1 MTELGAAP
9 LLGSAADSRDVVATR
24 AVAHASVTSHA
35 RGRVGYELRLRRLL
49 ATADVLALAVAA
61 IVTGLVDG
69 DVRVA
74 EVLLT
79 LPVWVLGAKLAGL
92 YDRDRRVMRAL
103 TVDEIPQLWLWAATG
118 SLALSLA
125 SAPLTSRAHTI
136 GSVALFA
143 CILCAVA
150 ALLRAVA
157 RYGWRLAT
165 PRERVLL
172 LGSGPSSRALAR
184 KLELFPDM
192 HATTV
197 GVVPDDELADDLAVA
212 VDRHAP
218 DGCDRVLL
226 VQGAM
231 HQQVVNELLAR
242 CRQAGMKFG
251 VIPEHGSLGTAG
263 QLDHVA
269 DLPMVHYNTWSISR
283 STLLVKR
290 LVDLAVGLPL
300 LVLATPLLVA
310 LAVVVKLD
318 SPGPAFFVQQRA
330 GRGGRPFRMVKFR
343 TMVVDAE
350 AQLADVVA
358 LDELVD
364 PVFKLRR
371 DPRVTRVGR
380 WMRHTSLDELPQLVN
395 VVAGSMSLVGPRPE
409 QLDLVERYRPENRFR
424 LEVKPGI
431 SGPMQVYGRGEL
443 RFDERLAVER
453 DYIEDLSLRRDAR
466 ILLLTMGAVLG
477 RRGAY

>member
-1 MTELGAAP
+1 MSVRA
-9 LLGSAADSRDVVATR
+9 SADALDVIATR
-24 AVAHASVTSHA
+24 LVAHETIKPRAS
-35 RGRVGYELRLRRLL
+35 RRVAYELWLRRLL
-49 ATADVLALAVAA
+49 ATADVLGLGLAAV
-61 IVTGLVDG
+61 VTGLVEG
-69 DVRVA
+69 ELRVIQL
-74 EVLLT
+74 LLT
-79 LPVWVLGAKLAGL
+79 LPLWVLGAKLAGL

-103 TVDEIPQLWLWAATG
+103 TVDELPHLWLWAATG
-118 SLALSLA
+118 SIGLALMVQWLTPR
-125 SAPLTSRAHTI
+125 APTV

-143 CILCAVA
+143 CVLFAIV

-172 LGSGPSSRALAR
+172 LGFGPSSRALER

-197 GVVPDDELADDLAVA
+197 GVVPDDELIGDLAA
-212 VDRHAP
+212 AIEHHAP
-218 DGCDRVLL
+218 EGCDRVLL
-226 VQGAM
+226 VQNAM
-231 HQQVVNELLAR
+231 HPQLVNELLAH
-242 CRQAGMKFG
+242 CRAAGMKFG

-269 DLPMVHYNTWSISR
+269 DLPIVHYNTWSISR

-290 LVDLAVGLPL
+290 LMDLAVGLPL

-310 LAVVVKLD
+310 LAVVIKLD
-318 SPGPAFFVQQRA
+318 SPGPVFFVQRRA
-330 GRGGRPFRMVKFR
+330 GRRGRPFRMVKFR
-343 TMVVDAE
+343 TMVADAE
-350 AQLADVVA
+350 AQLANVVA
-358 LDELVD
+358 LDELVE
-364 PVFKLRR
+364 PVFKLRK
-371 DPRVTRVGR
+371 DPRVTRVGS
-380 WMRHTSLDELPQLVN
+380 WMRRTSLDELPQLIN

-409 QLDLVERYRPENRFR
+409 QLDLVERYRPESRFR

-443 RFDERLAVER
+443 QFDERLAVER

-466 ILLLTMGAVLG
+466 ILLLTVGAVLG